1 MSISSSPAA
10 ELLSTMLFIITDTS
24 RIVLNRAC
32 SSTRGC
38 SHICSCPPTSQVP
51 LLSCLVSVYQA
62 YSSSVSAST
71 DSSSRKPIFLSGH
84 ERKPTLGAGRKPPS
98 AHQKQN
104 SPSASPSFPSTS
116 PRCKTA
122 SFQPTVNISSM
133 PHSPELTFLAGY
145 TAVLLGLLCTPTA
158 PRRIRVLPTN
168 RSLIFSDIL
177 IETLIRDVRDFLAL
191 YDDLEGEPCDEDNNI
206 DVDVSLDTDQG
217 QSGGRARGKVLEKRS
232 EDVARGV
239 LRTLET
245 LRDDGL

>member
-38 SHICSCPPTSQVP
+38 SHICSCPPSSQVP

-84 ERKPTLGAGRKPPS
+84 ERKLTLGAGRKPPS
-98 AHQKQN
+98 ARQKQN

-158 PRRIRVLPTN
+158 PHRIRVLPTN
-168 RSLIFSDIL
+168 QSLIFSDIL

-206 DVDVSLDTDQG
+206 DVDVSLDTDRG
-217 QSGGRARGKVLEKRS
+217 QSGGKGRGKALENRS